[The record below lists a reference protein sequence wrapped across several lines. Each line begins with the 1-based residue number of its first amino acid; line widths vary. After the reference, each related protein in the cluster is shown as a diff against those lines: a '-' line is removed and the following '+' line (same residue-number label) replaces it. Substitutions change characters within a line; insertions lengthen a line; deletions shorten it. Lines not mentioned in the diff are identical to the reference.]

1 MYTSEDQKIL
11 HQPFDIETHKK
22 TFIHYL
28 EIVILED
35 GTIVYAVPSH
45 NKKLESICCKNL
57 GIDIN
62 FEYSPNPQLTH
73 DFKLKHGNNW
83 WDWED
88 YLYET
93 SKAICVWE
101 NMYKGRPNIKQL
113 NQLKILKENNLY
125 LGEIYATNN

>member
-1 MYTSEDQKIL
+1 MYTSEDQKVL

-22 TFIHYL
+22 TFVHYL

-35 GTIVYAVPSH
+35 GTIEYAVPSH
-45 NKKLESICCKNL
+45 NKKLESICCKKL
-57 GIDIN
+57 GIEDSI
-62 FEYSPNPQLTH
+62 YPASPQLLD

-83 WDWED
+83 WDWEE

-93 SKAICVWE
+93 SKTICVWE
-101 NMYKGRPNIKQL
+101 NMYKGKPNTKQL
-113 NQLKILKENNLY
+113 NKLKLLKENNLY